1 MKNYDQEL
9 LSLLSFLKR
18 NLFLRDTALKFFA
31 TLFMIKQKDSSINMK
46 MPLKIKKWG
55 KMKEDIPIKE
65 RYRCLSRS

>member
-18 NLFLRDTALKFFA
+18 NLFLRDTALKFYVI
-31 TLFMIKQKDSSINMK
+31 LFMIKQNVSSINMK
-46 MPLKIKKWG
+46 MPLKIKRWD